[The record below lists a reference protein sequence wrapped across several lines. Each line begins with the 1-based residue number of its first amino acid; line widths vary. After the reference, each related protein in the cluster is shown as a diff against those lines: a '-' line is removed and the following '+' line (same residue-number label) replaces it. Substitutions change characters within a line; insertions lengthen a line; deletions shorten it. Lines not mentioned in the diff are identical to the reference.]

1 MASTPGA
8 NLETGTNSAIF
19 GAHAANY
26 KTEVQSS
33 TVLGVTAGYGGG
45 TIKTSVLIGNSTADN
60 NQSSDAKNIEN
71 SILIGNFAG
80 RLMDITPA
88 GAGNVLIGNLA
99 GSLTTI
105 TGGFNTGVGRSFF
118 SALTTGIQNTAIGDG
133 AGATQATGNQNTS
146 VGVNANPGG
155 AVFANT
161 TNVGYQ
167 AASTASNQVTLGN
180 ASVGTLRCQVTS
192 ITALSD
198 ARDKIIDGD
207 GCLSFDSLEF
217 MKCVKVRWFTWDTRD
232 GAKKTYVPEAGVF
245 AQELDELQ
253 VAYGIDLGLVDK
265 TNPDRL
271 DAPRQASVPAD

>member
-1 MASTPGA
+1 MVAIFVGFRTGDAVTDGEYLQLFGIDAGA

-19 GAHAANY
+19 GAYAANY

-33 TVLGVTAGYGGG
+33 TVLVVTAGYGGG

-80 RLMDITPA
+80 RLMDITPT

-146 VGVNANPGG
+146 V
-155 AVFANT
+155 
-161 TNVGYQ
+161 
-167 AASTASNQVTLGN
+167 ASTRTRAALRSQTPLTL
-180 ASVGTLRCQVTS
+180 AIRRPARHPTRSRLVMLLSVRF
-192 ITALSD
+192 A
-198 ARDKIIDGD
+198 AR
-207 GCLSFDSLEF
+207 
-217 MKCVKVRWFTWDTRD
+217 
-232 GAKKTYVPEAGVF
+232 
-245 AQELDELQ
+245 
-253 VAYGIDLGLVDK
+253 
-265 TNPDRL
+265 
-271 DAPRQASVPAD
+271 